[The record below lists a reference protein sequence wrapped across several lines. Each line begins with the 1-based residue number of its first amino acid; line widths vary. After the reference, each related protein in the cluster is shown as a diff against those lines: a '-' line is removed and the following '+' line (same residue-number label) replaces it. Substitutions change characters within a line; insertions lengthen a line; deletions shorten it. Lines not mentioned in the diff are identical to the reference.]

1 VTPARVLVVDDDRLI
16 RELLVKIVDRAGF
29 ACDTASDG
37 AEAIALIE
45 SAAPG
50 PYGIILLDLMMP
62 NVNGFEV
69 IEHLKTSS
77 PGLLRSVVVVTASP
91 RVRDERIRR
100 EAIGGVIEKPFEVL
114 ELIRFLRESLG
125 SASGAPVDDDRPAE

>member
-45 SAAPG
+45 RAAS
-50 PYGIILLDLMMP
+50 PYGVILLDLMMP

>member
-1 VTPARVLVVDDDRLI
+1 VTVPRVLVVDDDRLI
-16 RELLVKIVDRAGF
+16 RDLLVKIVERAGF
-29 ACDTASDG
+29 ACDTAADG

-45 SAAPG
+45 RADSG

-77 PGLLRSVVVVTASP
+77 PDLLRSVVVVTASP

-114 ELIRFLRESLG
+114 ELIRFLKESL
-125 SASGAPVDDDRPAE
+125 APAGDTPIHDDRSAE